1 MVRKIGNFFKK
12 SENDW
17 LKVTVSLVVSIVMIL
32 FFSKILVASYAIP
45 DTLPDILTTG
55 MGDVLTDRVAL
66 FEEGLSD
73 GEIIALVPYYAY
85 DGGTRYTVYCLEKN
99 KGWPSND
106 KSTTITKSDVPLDSG
121 YVYLLQNAYPNK
133 SLTGNNAKDD
143 YLTQVA
149 IWFYQDRV
157 NNVSDSE
164 DGVLTANQKSVIKSS
179 IYYQY
184 IEPLIEGAVNAKNN
198 PVVANPTFS
207 INSSSFKLSSDNTYL
222 ITDTINVTSNVSF
235 TNYQV
240 SVNNAAVQV
249 LDSNNSPVTGTINS
263 GSGFKLRVNL
273 ADLSSPI
280 NVNVS
285 VTVNYTE
292 YEAYSYNPPSDR
304 EDTMQQS
311 VVATLV
317 GASKQKTVSTNVSM
331 PTGSLTIRKVDST
344 NNSALAGA
352 NIEVRRVINN
362 EVVANF
368 TTTTSNY
375 TVSDLL
381 PGEYKITELSA
392 PAGYY
397 ASSSSNN
404 VIIDTDNLNPSETI
418 SNTPY
423 DVKIRKVDSTTGEAV
438 AGAVLR
444 VLNSSNSEVYRFT
457 STTSYVSIPN
467 LTEGTYTVEEVSA
480 PPGYVLSTET
490 ERFTINRDNP
500 NVTVDFEN
508 EPNEIIIEKR
518 DASSNAFVSGATL
531 RLVRASDNAVIDEWT
546 TGSSGHVIRGLA
558 PGNYKVIETK
568 APSGYTLSNSEVDVT
583 VTNSQSEPLT
593 VTFYNTKNEIS
604 IVKVDSETGKIVSGA
619 TLKVTNSSGDEVDT
633 FITEDTPHVL
643 SQLSPGTYYV
653 EETNNPEG
661 YVLDSNRVS
670 FVVNEDT
677 SNLQVEFKN
686 KRNEVRLGKVDED
699 GNYIAGATLRLSNSD
714 GEEIET
720 FTSGS
725 IPHVRRGLASGTY
738 TLEEVEAPNGYIRNT
753 KPVPFTIRDT
763 DDVVTYTISNKKT
776 KVTISKVDSESGE
789 FVSGVTLGIYDSK
802 DSDEPVKSFTTT
814 DTPTVISDLNEGTY
828 YVREIRAASGY
839 VLDKTFHE
847 FTLDN
852 DTPEVNI
859 TIKNEPITLNLG
871 KIDANTG
878 EYIAG
883 ATMQLNREDGNMEPK
898 TFISTN
904 EPYVVTKIPAGIYSL
919 SEIEAPE
926 GYISSNSKVVF
937 EVLETGEVQTINIS
951 NDVITIT
958 VDGRKIEIDSKG
970 VSGYKFNLIDSEDN
984 IIEEV
989 TTTEDI
995 YVSQEL
1001 ELGDYRLVET
1011 AVPDGVV
1018 LNSNAYY
1025 FSVTDSN
1032 TVSVVNFVNDFT
1044 KVMISKKDMA
1054 NSEEVEGAHL
1064 VVRNSDGEIVEEWT
1078 STDTPHYIEK
1088 LPSGHYSLTETIAP
1102 EGYVLNT
1109 STVEFDILPNG
1120 EIQSTVMFNSKP
1132 IDVPNTSSNATY
1144 IYLIGG
1150 ILVVIGGSVM
1160 YISRRNKSFKK
1171 SR

>member
-17 LKVTVSLVVSIVMIL
+17 LKVMVSLVISVIMVL
-32 FFSKILVASYAIP
+32 FFSKTLVISYAIP
-45 DTLPDILTTG
+45 DTLPNTLTSG
-55 MGDVLTDRVAL
+55 MGDNSERISL
-66 FEEGLSD
+66 FDGLD
-73 GEIIALVPYYAY
+73 GEELLYLVPYYAT
-85 DGGTRYTVYCLEKN
+85 DGSGTRYTVYCLDKEKEWAPN
-99 KGWPSND
+99 H
-106 KSTTITKSDVPLDSG
+106 TITKDATALDAG
-121 YVYLLQNAYPNK
+121 YVYIIQNGYPAK
-133 SLTGNNAKDD
+133 SLTGNDAYDD
-143 YLTQVA
+143 YLTQIAV
-149 IWFYQDRV
+149 WWYQDLAEGTS
-157 NNVSDSE
+157 N
-164 DGVLTANQKSVIKSS
+164 LTSNQKNVIQSS
-179 IYYQY
+179 TYYQH
-184 IEPLIEGAVNAKNN
+184 IEALIEGAVNATEN
-198 PVVANPTFS
+198 PVVINPSFS
-207 INSSSFKLSSDNTYL
+207 INSGDFHLSSDHTYL

-235 TNYQV
+235 DSYQV
-240 SVNNAAVQV
+240 SVNNSAVQV

-273 ADLSSPI
+273 ADLDGPVSV
-280 NVNVS
+280 NVNV
-285 VTVNYTE
+285 VVNYTE
-292 YEAYSYNPPSDR
+292 YEAYSYTPDD
-304 EDTMQQS
+304 ELMQNALPAAL
-311 VVATLV
+311 VPVA
-317 GASKQKTVSTNVSM
+317 KQKTVSTNVSM

-344 NNSALAGA
+344 NNNALAGA
-352 NIEVRRVINN
+352 NIEVRRVITN

-368 TTTTSNY
+368 VSTTNNY
-375 TVSDLL
+375 TINNLL
-381 PGEYKITELSA
+381 PGEYRITELSA

-397 ASSSSNN
+397 ANSSSSN

-423 DVKIRKVDSTTGEAV
+423 NVRIRKVDSTTGEAV

-457 STTSYVSIPN
+457 STTSYESIPE

-480 PPGYVLSTET
+480 PPGYVLSTEV

-604 IVKVDSETGKIVSGA
+604 IVKVDSETNDIVSGV
-619 TLKVTNSSGDEVDT
+619 TLRVTNSSGDEIDT

-643 SQLSPGTYYV
+643 SFLSPGTYYV

-670 FVVNEDT
+670 FVVSDNT

-686 KRNEVRLGKVDED
+686 KKNEVRLGKVDEN
-699 GNYIAGATLRLSNSD
+699 GNYIAGATLKLSTGD

-725 IPHVRRGLASGTY
+725 TPHVRRGLASGTY
-738 TLEEVEAPNGYIRNT
+738 KLEEVKAPNGYIRNT
-753 KPVPFTIRDT
+753 KPVTFTIKDT
-763 DDVVTYTISNKKT
+763 DDIVTYTISNKKT
-776 KVTISKVDSESGE
+776 KVTISKVDSESRE
-789 FVSGVTLGIYDSK
+789 SVSGVTLGIYDSK
-802 DSDEPVKSFTTT
+802 EADEPVKTFTTT

-852 DTPEVNI
+852 DTPEVSI
-859 TIKNEPITLNLG
+859 EIENEPIVLNLG

-951 NDVITIT
+951 NDVIIIT

-1001 ELGDYRLVET
+1001 ELGDYRLVEI

-1025 FSVTDSN
+1025 FRVTDSN

-1102 EGYVLNT
+1102 EGYILNT

-1150 ILVVIGGSVM
+1150 LLVIIGGSIM
-1160 YISRRNKSFKK
+1160 YISHRNKSFKK

>member
-1 MVRKIGNFFKK
+1 MVKKIGNFFKK

-32 FFSKILVASYAIP
+32 FFSKTLLVSYSIP
-45 DTLPDILTTG
+45 DTLPDTLTSG
-55 MGDVLTDRVAL
+55 QNDPTDRVNL
-66 FEEGLSD
+66 FPSLD
-73 GEIIALVPYYAY
+73 GEEIIGLNSFYATDSSGVQY
-85 DGGTRYTVYCLEKN
+85 VVYCLEKE
-99 KGWPSND
+99 KGWSVGQ
-106 KSTTITKSDVPLDSG
+106 TITRNDEPLDPG
-121 YVYLLQNAYPNK
+121 YIYIIQNGYPAK
-133 SLTGNNAKDD
+133 SLTGNNENDE
-143 YLTQVA
+143 YLTRIAV
-149 IWFYQDRV
+149 WWYQDRS
-157 NNVSDSE
+157 NGVSDSE
-164 DGVLTANQKSVIKSS
+164 DGVLTANQKSVIKASPYYSS
-179 IYYQY
+179 LG
-184 IEPLIEGAVNAKNN
+184 PLIEGAVNAKEN
-198 PVVANPTFS
+198 PVVINPTFS
-207 INSSSFKLSSDNTYL
+207 INSSSFHLSSDNTYL
-222 ITDTINVTSNVSF
+222 ITDTINVISNVSF
-235 TNYQV
+235 ESYQV

-249 LDSNNSPVTGTINS
+249 LDGNNSPITGTINS

-273 ADLSSPI
+273 ADLDKPV
-280 NVNVS
+280 NVTVS
-285 VTVNYTE
+285 VTVNYSE
-292 YEAYSYNPPSDR
+292 YEAYSYSPPSDMVN
-304 EDTMQQS
+304 MQES
-311 VVATLV
+311 FAAGIVPVA
-317 GASKQKTVSTNVSM
+317 KQKTVSTNVSM

-397 ASSSSNN
+397 ASSSNSSSV
-404 VIIDTDNLNPSETI
+404 VISTDNLHPSETI

-546 TGSSGHVIRGLA
+546 TGSSGHVIRGLL

-643 SQLSPGTYYV
+643 SFLSPGTYYV

-1102 EGYVLNT
+1102 DGYVLNT